1 MDAFDD
7 EPWVGDRRIVVK
19 RLFAANSVTVA
30 VEPWTI
36 AGIASADWRSAC
48 SSCGA
53 AVGECPSGSA
63 AGQESKRTLR
73 SSASARRWSAVAVI
87 AGPAFPVIVAPL
99 RV

>member
-7 EPWVGDRRIVVK
+7 EPWVSDRRIVVR
-19 RLFAANSVTVA
+19 RLFAANPVTVA
-30 VEPWTI
+30 VELWTI
-36 AGIASADWRSAC
+36 AGIAGADWRSAC

-53 AVGECPSGSA
+53 AVGECPSASA
-63 AGQESKRTLR
+63 AGQESERTLR

-87 AGPAFPVIVAPL
+87 AGSAFPVIVAPP